1 MSAFAFLVL
10 DHLVGILGSVM
21 LILAWTA
28 AVILG
33 NVLFFLVGIVLFIL
47 DLLKG
52 MTVATVLGA
61 MVLVAIILMLALIKS
76 GGVAAMMLE
85 EDGSP
90 SSRANIKTGDM
101 ELTVGED
108 GCPAG
113 DAVETDAAVDDE
125 EDEDGR
131 LIMAPEAV
139 HELLFLVG
147 IVLVMSLVEGMNGTI
162 VFFILIILDLLKGMT
177 VATVLG
183 AMVLVAIILMLAL
196 IKSGGVAAVMLE
208 EDGSPSSRAN
218 IKTGDME
225 LTVGEDGCPAG
236 DDVDTNAAV
245 NEEEDEDGRL
255 ITAPEAVHELLSL
268 VGIVL
273 VMSLVEGMNGTI
285 VFFILIIL
293 DLLKGMTV
301 ATVLGAMVLVA
312 IILMLALIKSG
323 GIAAVMLEENGSP
336 SRANI
341 EAGDMELTVGEDGC
355 PAGDDVETDAAV
367 DEEEEDG
374 RPVTAAEAVPFEPRR
389 SPRIAAQTQTRVE
402 PRRSRR
408 ITTNRKRADSLQNV
422 GLQSRRS
429 PRIAAQLMRGV

>member
-10 DHLVGILGSVM
+10 DHLVEILGSVM
-21 LILAWTA
+21 LVLAWTA

-113 DAVETDAAVDDE
+113 DAVETDAAVD
-125 EDEDGR
+125 
-131 LIMAPEAV
+131 
-139 HELLFLVG
+139 
-147 IVLVMSLVEGMNGTI
+147 
-162 VFFILIILDLLKGMT
+162 
-177 VATVLG
+177 
-183 AMVLVAIILMLAL
+183 
-196 IKSGGVAAVMLE
+196 
-208 EDGSPSSRAN
+208 
-218 IKTGDME
+218 
-225 LTVGEDGCPAG
+225 
-236 DDVDTNAAV
+236 
-245 NEEEDEDGRL
+245 
-255 ITAPEAVHELLSL
+255 
-268 VGIVL
+268 
-273 VMSLVEGMNGTI
+273 
-285 VFFILIIL
+285 
-293 DLLKGMTV
+293 
-301 ATVLGAMVLVA
+301 
-312 IILMLALIKSG
+312 
-323 GIAAVMLEENGSP
+323 
-336 SRANI
+336 
-341 EAGDMELTVGEDGC
+341 
-355 PAGDDVETDAAV
+355 
-367 DEEEEDG
+367 EEEEDG

-429 PRIAAQLMRGV
+429 PRIAARLMRGV